1 MKHRF
6 LFFFYLIS
14 NICLLPNAKAQAVS
28 HQMQHSLDSV
38 SIKYEREVLNRLN
51 EYGLVG
57 DIRLILLPV
66 FYASDENIV
75 LAKSIYNQSND
86 LDFERLT
93 NLTRSKLIDYVD
105 WNKSV
110 LTETLVY
117 INNRYA
123 GFLWQSDIDE
133 SWWRFYA
140 KGAFEHDS
148 ITADALYN
156 FVPDSA
162 FRLHN
167 INHIIFL
174 SKDNQLYCYLELS
187 NRFIPFKDVTNF
199 IGIEDF
205 AAFFNIQINAI

>member
-6 LFFFYLIS
+6 IFFFYLIS
-14 NICLLPNAKAQAVS
+14 IICFLPNAKAQAVS
-28 HQMQHSLDSV
+28 PQMQHSLDSV
-38 SIKYEREVLNRLN
+38 NVKYEREVLNRLS

-66 FYASDENIV
+66 FSASDENIV
-75 LAKSIYNQSND
+75 LVNDLYDQSND
-86 LDFERLT
+86 LDFERMT

-117 INNRYA
+117 INNRYV

-133 SWWRFYA
+133 SWWRFYDR
-140 KGAFEHDS
+140 GIFEHDS
-148 ITADALYN
+148 IAAGALYN
-156 FVPDSA
+156 FAPDSA

-167 INHIIFL
+167 INHVIFL

-205 AAFFNIQINAI
+205 AAFFNIPINAL